1 MKAQSVGLRAV
12 IGFGVF
18 MFLPPASLF
27 IAAGRVDWVMG
38 WVNTG
43 LFVASIVGSRLIAL
57 RKNPDLLAER
67 ARTFQQGREGAKE
80 WDQLLV
86 GLVGL
91 GGPLATWIVAGL
103 DDRFGWSPEVPLAFQ
118 LIALAAVVLGYVCA
132 IWAMSANKFFSAVVR
147 IQKERGHT
155 VVSDGPYR
163 FVRHP
168 GYTGG
173 ALSYLAAPVML
184 SSLWALIPAA
194 LTVSALVLRTMLEDR
209 TLCAELPGYVEYA
222 RRVRYRLLPG
232 VW

>member
-57 RKNPDLLAER
+57 RKNPDLIAER
-67 ARTFQQGREGAKE
+67 ARAFQQGREGAKE

-168 GYTGG
+168 GYAGG
-173 ALSYLAAPVML
+173 LLAMLATPLALASW
-184 SSLWALIPAA
+184 WAFIPAGVIVL
-194 LTVSALVLRTMLEDR
+194 LTVIRTALEDR
-209 TLCAELPGYVEYA
+209 TLRQELPGYQEYA
-222 RRVRYRLLPG
+222 GRVRYRLLPG
-232 VW
+232 IW